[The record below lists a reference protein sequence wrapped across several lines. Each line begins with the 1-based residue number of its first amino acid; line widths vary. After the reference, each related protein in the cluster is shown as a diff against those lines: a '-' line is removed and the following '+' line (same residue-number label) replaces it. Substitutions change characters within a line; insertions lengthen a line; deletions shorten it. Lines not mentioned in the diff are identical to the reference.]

1 MVPLCGFNWFSYD
14 ATGVALF
21 LKEVKRKTT
30 AYLDRIAYVIVDV
43 VFCTMSGLKQH
54 FLDG

>member
-1 MVPLCGFNWFSYD
+1 MVPLCGFNWFSHD
-14 ATGVALF
+14 ETGVALF